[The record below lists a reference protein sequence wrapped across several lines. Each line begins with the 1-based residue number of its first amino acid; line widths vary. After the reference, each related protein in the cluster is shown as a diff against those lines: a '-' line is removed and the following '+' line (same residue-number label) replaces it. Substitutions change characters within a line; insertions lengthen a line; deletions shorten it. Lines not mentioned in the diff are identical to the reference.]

1 MWLNYEFYFL
11 LITAKNI
18 SMRLIFVTF
27 AVSKVTKKN
36 EWKNKYA
43 S

>member
-11 LITAKNI
+11 LFTVRSLNLQ
-18 SMRLIFVTF
+18 LIFVTF

-36 EWKNKYA
+36 DRKNKNY
-43 S
+43 